1 MDDEKDKLVPRD
13 YLIENIKADI
23 EEATPSRRQKI
34 FEAVAFAA
42 LGSIP
47 WVGGLIAFAA
57 AVGSKYRDAE
67 SQGTRDDFLIEWL
80 KEHQDR
86 FQKLQVTLGQMV
98 L

>member
-80 KEHQDR
+80 KEHQDK